1 MRSFSTALLALG
13 FLSAPAAAGP
23 VTALTGATLIDGTGA
38 EPVENAVV
46 IVAGGEI
53 RCAGDREA
61 CPVPDEAQVRDF
73 SGRWITPGLVDAH
86 VHYAQTGWADGRP
99 DSLDV
104 RDRYPYPQVQAALEN
119 DPGRWHRSHL
129 CNGVTAVFDV
139 GGYPW
144 TWDIRE
150 ETKGN
155 ADAPHYAAAGPLLS
169 TYDHW
174 LNLPAERQFIY
185 LDNRETARGAV
196 DYLAAFDTDA
206 VKLWF
211 IVTGE
216 RDFDEIQAIAQAAGK
231 RAGELD
237 VPFIVHATGLREA
250 EAAVA
255 AGADMLVH
263 SVDDK
268 ALSDAFVEAMV
279 SNDVIYVPTLTVMDG
294 YYRLWQSAITGEPP
308 AVSDPG
314 GCVDAALQRKL
325 EETAKLGSLTGGR
338 GEQFLQGYRDR
349 LDGELEVMQA
359 NLKRLADAGATIATG
374 TDAGNPLTLHGAA
387 INAEMEAMQAAGLS
401 PMQVIVAST
410 RNGARAMGGSEHF
423 GTLEAG
429 KSADLL
435 VLEADPTA
443 DVAHFRDL
451 RLVMR
456 AGVLREQP
464 ELRSK

>member
-1 MRSFSTALLALG
+1 MRSIIPALLALG
-13 FLSAPAAAGP
+13 LLSAQAAAGT
-23 VTALTGATLIDGTGA
+23 VTALTGATLVDGTGA
-38 EPVENAVV
+38 EPVADAVV
-46 IVAGGEI
+46 VLANGEI
-53 RCAGDREA
+53 RCAGDRAA
-61 CPVPDEAQVRDF
+61 CPVPDDARVRDF

-104 RDRYPYPQVQAALEN
+104 RDRYPYPRVQAALEGN
-119 DPGRWHRSHL
+119 PGRWHRSHL

-144 TWDIRE
+144 TWDVRE
-150 ETKGN
+150 QTRTN
-155 ADAPHYAAAGPLLS
+155 PDAPHYAAAGPLLS
-169 TYDHW
+169 TADHW
-174 LNLPAERQFIY
+174 LNLPAERQFIF
-185 LDNRETARGAV
+185 LDGRDTTREAV

-216 RDFDEIQAIAQAAGK
+216 RDFDGLRSIAETAGK
-231 RAGELD
+231 RADELD
-237 VPFIVHATGLREA
+237 LPFIVHATGLREA

-268 ALSDAFVEAMV
+268 TLSETFVDAVVA
-279 SNDVIYVPTLTVMDG
+279 NDVIYTPTLTVMEG
-294 YYRLWQSAITGEPP
+294 YYRQLRSAVTAEPP
-308 AVSDPG
+308 SVVDPG
-314 GCVDAALQRKL
+314 GCVDSSLREKL
-325 EETAKLGSLTGGR
+325 AETAELGGLTGGR
-338 GEQFLQGYRDR
+338 DEAWLQRYRER
-349 LDGELEVMQA
+349 LDEELEVMQT
-359 NLKRLADAGATIATG
+359 NLERLVDAGATVATG

-410 RNGARAMGGSEHF
+410 SNGARAMGGSERF

-435 VLEADPTA
+435 VLEADPTE
-443 DVAHFRDL
+443 DVAHFREL
-451 RLVMR
+451 THVMR
-456 AGVLREQP
+456 AGVLREQSALQA
-464 ELRSK
+464 E

>member
-1 MRSFSTALLALG
+1 MRLLSFALLALG
-13 FLSAPAAAGP
+13 FLSAPAAADP
-23 VTALTGATLIDGTGA
+23 VTALTGATLIDGTGG

-61 CPVPDEAQVRDF
+61 CPVPEGAEVRDVA
-73 SGRWITPGLVDAH
+73 GYWITPGLVDAH

-104 RDRYPYPQVQAALEN
+104 RERYPYPQGQAALEN

-150 ETKGN
+150 QTRN
-155 ADAPHYAAAGPLLS
+155 NPNAPHYAAAGPLLS

-185 LDNRETARGAV
+185 LDNRETALEAV
-196 DYLAAFDTDA
+196 NYLAAFDTDA

-216 RDFDEIQAIAQAAGK
+216 RDFDELQGIAQAAGK
-231 RAGELD
+231 RADELGL
-237 VPFIVHATGLREA
+237 PFIVHATSLREA
-250 EAAVA
+250 EVAVA

-268 ALSDAFVEAMV
+268 PLTDAFVEAV
-279 SNDVIYVPTLTVMDG
+279 VDNDVIYVPTLTVMDG
-294 YYRLWQSAITGEPP
+294 YYRQWRSAITGELP
-308 AVSDPG
+308 AIADPG
-314 GCVDAALQRKL
+314 GCVDAALRERL
-325 EETAKLGSLTGGR
+325 EETAELDSLTGGR
-338 GEQFLQGYRDR
+338 GKQFLQGYRER
-349 LDGELEVMQA
+349 LDGELEVMKA

-410 RNGARAMGGSEHF
+410 RNGARAMGGVERF

-435 VLEADPTA
+435 VLEADPTE
-443 DVAHFRDL
+443 DVAHFRGVEY
-451 RLVMR
+451 VMR
-456 AGVLREQP
+456 AGVLRRQS
-464 ELRSK
+464 ELQVK